1 MMESLQDSYGSN
13 QFAGAVPSS
22 NSLERRASIHS
33 SSERFGIIDARM
45 SARDAT
51 SVDSAERPRCL
62 RLHGDDNVA
71 VMLGDTE
78 RGAVVVMSSG
88 TEATMDAVEPIA
100 SGHKIA
106 LRPIRAG
113 EAVIKYGVVIGY
125 ATSAIDSGR
134 WVHTQNCR
142 SRLDERSHTL
152 DPHTGAP
159 TDTQYA

>member
-1 MMESLQDSYGSN
+1 M
-13 QFAGAVPSS
+13 
-22 NSLERRASIHS
+22 
-33 SSERFGIIDARM
+33 DA
-45 SARDAT
+45 AKITTRDA
-51 SVDSAERPRCL
+51 DELPRCL
-62 RLHGDDNVA
+62 RLHADDNDA

-78 RGAVVVMSSG
+78 RGAVVVMGSG
-88 TEATMDAVEPIA
+88 ADATMDAVEPIA

-106 LRPIRAG
+106 LRQIGAG

-125 ATSAIDSGR
+125 ATSLIGSGR

-152 DPHTGAP
+152 DPRTGAP